1 MILTCPACATRYFV
15 DDGAVPAAGRAV
27 RCSACRTVW
36 RAEGQAEPAAELSDE
51 PAAPTVEMHDPLPE
65 LFTLRTAPAPRPRR
79 SVLKPALA
87 AAGVVVVLAGV
98 TALFRTEIERA
109 WPASAGAYAAVLGK

>member
-15 DDGAVPAAGRAV
+15 DDGAIPVAGRAV
-27 RCSACRTVW
+27 RCSACRRVW
-36 RAEGQAEPAAELSDE
+36 RAEGQPA
-51 PAAPTVEMHDPLPE
+51 PTAAPSPEAVTPSVEMHDPLPE
-65 LFTLRTAPAPRPRR
+65 LFSLRPAPPPRRRR
-79 SVLKPALA
+79 SVLKPVLA
-87 AAGVVVVLAGV
+87 AVGVVVVLAGV